1 MKKLLPVIL
10 LSVFAAG
17 SLLAQSKPERTI
29 TDADIIG
36 DITLSADTVY
46 ILSGFV
52 FVGDGESLTIPA
64 GTIIKGMP
72 GQGVNA
78 SALIVAR
85 GGKIYANGSAVAP
98 IIFTAQ
104 ADNVDDAGDLP
115 LDARGLWGG
124 VIILGKAGINTAD
137 SEGL

>member
-1 MKKLLPVIL
+1 MF
-10 LSVFAAG
+10 SVAF
-17 SLLAQSKPERTI
+17 AQSKPEVTV
-29 TDADIIG
+29 TDSDIVG
-36 DITLSADTVY
+36 TVNWSSDTTY
-46 ILSGFV
+46 ILNGLIFV
-52 FVGDGESLTIPA
+52 DDGESLTIPS

-104 ADNVDDAGDLP
+104 ADNVDDA
-115 LDARGLWGG
+115 
-124 VIILGKAGINTAD
+124 
-137 SEGL
+137 